1 MGLEEIGPVNKG
13 GMDLLNFSLIWWEG
27 GRLSD
32 SALYGRG
39 RRGMLC
45 GRRGWLGR
53 GGLAETFFD
62 LHIAFV
68 IKSKCHLIF
77 PPL

>member
-1 MGLEEIGPVNKG
+1 MGGREEIGPVNKG

-27 GRLSD
+27 GD
-32 SALYGRG
+32 SQTP
-39 RRGMLC
+39 LC
-45 GRRGWLGR
+45 MDAGDGGCYVEGGAGW
-53 GGLAETFFD
+53 GGDLAETFFD